1 MTLSSSSNSGS
12 AEAQPRHFSIDFV
25 DAEGHNDDD
34 DGCVEAP
41 SSDDNTPKAVEYSF
55 VDAAVIEACKRGDCQ
70 TIFAKVRA
78 TARDLFLESRIR
90 ITSPQLSFSTQTNCL
105 ILFLR
110 IATNPERATL
120 TAHTC
125 PLNNAHLN
133 NTDHPPRPLVMLC
146 SSSLLP
152 GADARGLRCVLH
164 LPRRRLRAHSHC
176 CSSR

>member
-1 MTLSSSSNSGS
+1 MHRALLPRLAGLTLSSSSSSSNSGS

-78 TARDLFLESRIR
+78 TARDLFIESRVR
-90 ITSPQLSFSTQTNCL
+90 ITSPWRTN
-105 ILFLR
+105 
-110 IATNPERATL
+110 
-120 TAHTC
+120 
-125 PLNNAHLN
+125 
-133 NTDHPPRPLVMLC
+133 
-146 SSSLLP
+146 S
-152 GADARGLRCVLH
+152 
-164 LPRRRLRAHSHC
+164 LPRCA
-176 CSSR
+176 